1 MSTDTCNVTEQ
12 TIAAF
17 VAEELPDA
25 EALSVAM
32 HLGECRGCCDQAADY
47 TAIMDSM
54 AECQSAPVTRWDEFE
69 TPAGR
74 VRVAVRSGKV
84 VYVAWADTHDAGLAR
99 DAEPLADDPAKS
111 ASSEPSTVGAFDEL
125 DLANP
130 VLRDPDAL
138 RPVREQIKDYLA
150 GERDDFSLEFDLA
163 GCRSPFQRDV
173 LEAARRIPYGSVISY
188 GELAKRI
195 GRPQASRA
203 VGNALGA
210 NPVPILI
217 PCHRVVR
224 GDGSAGGYV
233 GGTERKVRLLELEGC
248 PVRAA

>member
-1 MSTDTCNVTEQ
+1 MTTGECNVTEQ

-25 EALSVAM
+25 EALSVAI
-32 HLGECRGCCDQAADY
+32 HLGECRRCCDQAADY
-47 TAIMDSM
+47 TAIKGSM
-54 AECQSAPVTRWDEFE
+54 AECDSAPITRWDEFD

-74 VRVAVRSGKV
+74 VRVAVRKDKIIQ
-84 VYVAWADTHDAGLAR
+84 VAWADPSEETV
-99 DAEPLADDPAKS
+99 AD
-111 ASSEPSTVGAFDEL
+111 TVVGPCDDL
-125 DLANP
+125 DDANP
-130 VLRDPDAL
+130 VIRDPDAL
-138 RPVREQIKDYLA
+138 RHVKDELVEYLA
-150 GERDDFSLEFDLA
+150 GKRNRFHLEFDLA

-173 LEAARRIPYGSVISY
+173 LEAARKIPYGSVISY

-195 GRPQASRA
+195 GRPRASRA

-210 NPVPILI
+210 NPVPIVI

-233 GGTERKVRLLELEGC
+233 GGTDKKLRLLQLEGC